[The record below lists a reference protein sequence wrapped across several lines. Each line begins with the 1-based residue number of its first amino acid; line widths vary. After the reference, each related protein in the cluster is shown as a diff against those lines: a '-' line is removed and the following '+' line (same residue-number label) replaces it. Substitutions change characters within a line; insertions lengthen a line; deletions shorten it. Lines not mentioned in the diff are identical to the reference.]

1 MKDCRKEYTLHLI
14 PQMYNILVA
23 YEENLKIMYQD
34 ECNFHLNPRIT
45 EEENVFFLVLKEQ
58 FTHKMKMCP
67 YPQFSQDVYFFIWTD
82 FENVA
87 QHHLLTQRS
96 SVNGCHQ
103 NESPNGW

>member
-1 MKDCRKEYTLHLI
+1 
-14 PQMYNILVA
+14 MYNILVA

-67 YPQFSQDVYFFIWTD
+67 YPQFSQDVDFFIWTD
-82 FENVA
+82 LEKRP
-87 QHHLLTQRS
+87 TKQRHVQKTS
-96 SVNGCHQ
+96 I
-103 NESPNGW
+103 